1 MATTDL
7 IPADGSYEDRLAK
20 IAADAAPPLD
30 AITLERLRGLLGPA
44 LRARAEVASVVSL
57 PVGESGADAPERAA

>member
-7 IPADGSYEDRLAK
+7 VPPDGSYEDRLAK

-30 AITLERLRGLLGPA
+30 AITVERLRGLLGPA
-44 LRARAEVASVVSL
+44 LRARGEAAPIVPL
-57 PVGESGADAPERAA
+57 PTVGEPHAPERAA